1 MDWRAFRLH
10 GCGLNNL
17 LSRARFKLAALAQKA
32 VRVDKMA
39 YAASF
44 RKG

>member
-10 GCGLNNL
+10 GCGVNNL
-17 LSRARFKLAALAQKA
+17 LSRARFNLAALARTA
-32 VRVDKMA
+32 VRVDKTA
-39 YAASF
+39 HPASF